1 MSVVYL
7 IQAEGTN
14 RYKIGTTQNIDARI
28 DQLKTGCPYEL
39 KLIKTIDGSAWIE
52 HEIHEHFKYCR
63 KKGEWFEFKN
73 IESVTTYMDEVES
86 LERSDEDEWLEHKQW
101 LIKTMGGD
109 REHEEI
115 YKHNMKLVE
124 LGKTRNWINDSHV
137 ERGITD
143 LLELAIINIKLECYE
158 ESVNNIMEYFAHLY
172 GRSSSTYRVKCAYL
186 PSVNDYFY
194 DEQIIFKKL

>member
-63 KKGEWFEFKN
+63 KKGEWFEFEN
-73 IESVTTYMDEVES
+73 IESVANYMDEVES
-86 LERSDEDEWLEHKQW
+86 LEESDEDKWFEHKQY
-101 LIKTMGGD
+101 LIKKIGGD
-109 REHEEI
+109 KEHEGI
-115 YKHNMKLVE
+115 YKHNMRLVKS
-124 LGKTRNWINDSHV
+124 GKTRNWRHDNHV
-137 ERGITD
+137 ERGISD
-143 LLELAIINIKLECYE
+143 LLELAIYNIKLGFYE
-158 ESVNNIMEYFAHLY
+158 ESINNIMEYFVHIH
-172 GRSSSTYRVKCAYL
+172 GRSSNTYRVQRGYL
-186 PSVNDYFY
+186 PGINDYFY
-194 DEQIIFKKL
+194 DEQIIFKK